1 MAVEISGALKTVS
14 EDSRWREIII
24 LFERLKAAKGDQAEK
39 RFPDRFQK
47 LIATLEAIAADAA
60 ASSEERA
67 TARRMLDKM
76 ATFIRAHTPELIRK
90 VAEMAGDTGVS
101 PDVRA
106 DMKRLLGDI
115 TERMPAASDKLQ

>member
-1 MAVEISGALKTVS
+1 MARNYHSFRAA
-14 EDSRWREIII
+14 
-24 LFERLKAAKGDQAEK
+24 KAAKGDQAEK

>member
-1 MAVEISGALKTVS
+1 MS